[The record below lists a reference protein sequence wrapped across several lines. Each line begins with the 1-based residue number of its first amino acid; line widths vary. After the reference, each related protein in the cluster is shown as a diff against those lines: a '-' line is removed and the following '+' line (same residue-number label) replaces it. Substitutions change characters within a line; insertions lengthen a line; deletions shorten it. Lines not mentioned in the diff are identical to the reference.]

1 MKGRMRVGTGASS
14 VLMIVII
21 LTLTAFAV
29 LSFVSARSDYRIAM
43 QSLETNQKYYQAE
56 RTVQSLLSDID
67 AVLQT
72 SSSDTKMRNILAL
85 DGSITQLSEN
95 TVTFSEPAGENR
107 EIVVILKIANQ
118 GRYQIMLYEFI
129 NTETWEIDNNM
140 NLWQE

>member
-72 SSSDTKMRNILAL
+72 SSSDTKMRNVLAL

>member
-129 NTETWEIDNNM
+129 NTETWEIDNNV

>member
-14 VLMIVII
+14 VLMIIMI

-72 SSSDTKMRNILAL
+72 SSSDTKMRNVLAL

-118 GRYQIMLYEFI
+118 GTYQIMLYEFI

>member
-29 LSFVSARSDYRIAM
+29 LSFVSARSDYRIAI

-72 SSSDTKMRNILAL
+72 SSSDTKMRNVLAL

-118 GRYQIMLYEFI
+118 GTYQIMLYEFI

>member
-14 VLMIVII
+14 VLMIIMI

-29 LSFVSARSDYRIAM
+29 LSFVSSRSDYRIAM
-43 QSLETNQKYYQAE
+43 KSLETNQKYYQAE
-56 RTVQSLLSDID
+56 GTVQSLLSDID

-72 SSSDTKMRNILAL
+72 ASAGTRIQRVLAI
-85 DGSITQLSEN
+85 DSSITQLSDN

-107 EIVVILKIANQ
+107 EIVVILKLGNQ
-118 GRYQIMLYEFI
+118 GTYQIMLYEFV

>member
-72 SSSDTKMRNILAL
+72 SSSDTKMRNVLAL

-118 GRYQIMLYEFI
+118 GTYQIMLYEFI

>member
-118 GRYQIMLYEFI
+118 GTYQIMLYEFI